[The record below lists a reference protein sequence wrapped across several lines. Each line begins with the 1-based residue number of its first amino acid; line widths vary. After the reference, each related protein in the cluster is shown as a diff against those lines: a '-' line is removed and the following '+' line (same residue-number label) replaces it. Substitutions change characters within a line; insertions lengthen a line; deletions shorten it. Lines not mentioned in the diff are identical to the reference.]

1 MDTESRPDART
12 HFVSRSL
19 VAWLV
24 AGPLALLPSLAA
36 QAPAPPP
43 PIPVPQEWSGH
54 MVVPEGVQPGLTAD
68 RFVLRVFELS
78 TDHEVAELVRAL
90 RSGGQVALR
99 DAMFRLKAKGWIQI
113 GKLAGTEIGV
123 IRIADLPDGRRRLR
137 LFSDRPLRLYDR
149 SEPVGSM
156 AHPFA
161 FLELIVDATGAD
173 GTGSLIAAASLAF
186 DEEGL
191 HIDNAKTPVIQV
203 NEVTCDRP
211 PARPAAP

>member
-1 MDTESRPDART
+1 MRVET
-12 HFVSRSL
+12 RSL
-19 VAWLV
+19 ARAPLFPRRLAPWLV
-24 AGPLALLPSLAA
+24 AGPLALLPGLAA
-36 QAPAPPP
+36 QTPSPPP
-43 PIPVPQEWSGH
+43 PIPVPQEWSGR

-78 TDHEVAELVRAL
+78 TDHEVAELARTL
-90 RSGGQVALR
+90 RSGGQAALR

-113 GKLAGTEIGV
+113 GKLAGTEVGV
-123 IRIADLPDGRRRLR
+123 IRVADLPDGRRCLR
-137 LFSDRPLRLYDR
+137 LYSDRPLRLYDR

-161 FLELIVDATGAD
+161 FLELIVDATGAG
-173 GTGSLIAAASLAF
+173 GTGSLIAAASLAI

-191 HIDNAKTPVIQV
+191 HIDNAKTPVIEII
-203 NEVTCDRP
+203 EVTSDRP